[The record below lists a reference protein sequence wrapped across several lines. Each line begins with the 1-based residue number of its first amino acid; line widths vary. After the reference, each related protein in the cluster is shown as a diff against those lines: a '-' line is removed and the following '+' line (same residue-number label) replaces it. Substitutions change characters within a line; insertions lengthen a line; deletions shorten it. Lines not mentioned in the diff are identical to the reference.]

1 MALDLAFSIADYAI
15 FGLMLIISFGIG
27 VYHAL
32 KSSKNNEEFVM
43 GSRSLGMAIPVV
55 EFSREGYKIIKI
67 FGSESTY
74 SKEIIEF

>member
-43 GSRSLGMAIPVV
+43 GSRSLGMAIRVV
-55 EFSREGYKIIKI
+55 EFSNGVYKIRNI
-67 FGSESTY
+67 FA
-74 SKEIIEF
+74 